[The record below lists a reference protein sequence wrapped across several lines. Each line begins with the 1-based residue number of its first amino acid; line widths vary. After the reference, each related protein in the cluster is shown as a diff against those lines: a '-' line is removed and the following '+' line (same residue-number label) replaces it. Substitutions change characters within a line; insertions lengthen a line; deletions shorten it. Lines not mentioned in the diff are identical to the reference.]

1 MMTYRA
7 NTSPLI
13 AVYENSGQSMTGS
26 GTKQLQF
33 DTVLHD
39 NGSVS
44 SNEFTIAFNSFVT
57 SDVKNNSSTGIGG
70 RLMMDINGTRLDGKG
85 SVIAGEITS
94 TNAGASNEII
104 ASNVTAEETVELFF
118 QRTSSVEITF
128 NTFTRILGVI
138 TT

>member
-1 MMTYRA
+1 MTYRA

-13 AVYENSGQSMTGS
+13 AVYESSGQSMTGS
-26 GTKQLQF
+26 GTQQLEF
-33 DTVLHD
+33 DSVLHD

-57 SDVKNNSSTGIGG
+57 SDVKNNSTTGIGG

>member
-1 MMTYRA
+1 MTYRA

-26 GTKQLQF
+26 GTQQLEF

-57 SDVKNNSSTGIGG
+57 SDVKNNSTTGIGG

>member
-1 MMTYRA
+1 MTYRA

-26 GTKQLQF
+26 GTQQLEF

-44 SNEFTIAFNSFVT
+44 SNQFTIAFNSFVT
-57 SDVKNNSSTGIGG
+57 SDVKNNSTTGIGG

>member
-1 MMTYRA
+1 MTYRA

-26 GTKQLQF
+26 GTQQLEF

-44 SNEFTIAFNSFVT
+44 SNQFTIAFNSFVT
-57 SDVKNNSSTGIGG
+57 SDVKNNSTTGIGG

-128 NTFTRILGVI
+128 NTFTRIIGVI

>member
-1 MMTYRA
+1 
-7 NTSPLI
+7 
-13 AVYENSGQSMTGS
+13 VYENSGQSMTGS
-26 GTKQLQF
+26 GTQQLEF
-33 DTVLHD
+33 DTVLHN
-39 NGSVS
+39 NGSIS
-44 SNEFTIAFNSFVT
+44 SNELTVDFNTFVT
-57 SDVKNNSSTGIGG
+57 SDVKNNSTTGIGG

-104 ASNVTAEETVELFF
+104 ASNVTAGETIELFF

>member
-26 GTKQLQF
+26 GTQQLEF

-57 SDVKNNSSTGIGG
+57 SDVKNNSTTGIGG

>member
-1 MMTYRA
+1 MTYRA

-26 GTKQLQF
+26 GTQQLQF

-44 SNEFTIAFNSFVT
+44 SNQFTIAFNSFVT
-57 SDVKNNSSTGIGG
+57 SDVKNNSSVGIGG

>member
-1 MMTYRA
+1 MTYRA

-26 GTKQLQF
+26 GTQQLQF

-57 SDVKNNSSTGIGG
+57 SDVKNNSTTGIGG

>member
-1 MMTYRA
+1 
-7 NTSPLI
+7 
-13 AVYENSGQSMTGS
+13 
-26 GTKQLQF
+26 
-33 DTVLHD
+33 
-39 NGSVS
+39 
-44 SNEFTIAFNSFVT
+44 
-57 SDVKNNSSTGIGG
+57 
-70 RLMMDINGTRLDGKG
+70 MMDINGTRLDGKG

>member
-1 MMTYRA
+1 MTYRA

-26 GTKQLQF
+26 GIKQLQF

-44 SNEFTIAFNSFVT
+44 SNQFTIAFNSFVT
-57 SDVKNNSSTGIGG
+57 SDVKNNSSVGIGG